1 MTLASNDID
10 WAKVPVAHM
19 IGGIKRYVERGIP
32 PGHFLTALL
41 SNDLMGAVGRA
52 DEENLAALTR
62 WAIFIRWEL
71 PSGCHG
77 SPERVKDW
85 IEQRGLEGLELE
97 EQAQNDQE

>member
-1 MTLASNDID
+1 MTHDID
-10 WAKVPVAHM
+10 WAKVPVSHM

-41 SNDLMGAVGRA
+41 SNDLQKAVARA
-52 DEENLAALTR
+52 DEENAAALVA
-62 WAIFIRWEL
+62 WVKFIYLEL
-71 PSGCHG
+71 PGGCHG

-97 EQAQNDQE
+97 EQAQDDQE